1 MYEVSRKVYS
11 LLCYGVKVQQSA
23 LESLETAWLIDW
35 TNLGTDYFAV
45 AEEAMVKG
53 YCTRS
58 PDLVVYV
65 NSIALGV
72 MELKRSKVSMSEG
85 IR

>member
-1 MYEVSRKVYS
+1 M
-11 LLCYGVKVQQSA
+11 
-23 LESLETAWLIDW
+23 DW
-35 TNLGTDYFAV
+35 TNLGTDHFAV
-45 AEEAMVKG
+45 AEEAMVEG

-72 MELKRSKVSMSEG
+72 MELKHSKVSMSEG

>member
-1 MYEVSRKVYS
+1 
-11 LLCYGVKVQQSA
+11 
-23 LESLETAWLIDW
+23 
-35 TNLGTDYFAV
+35 
-45 AEEAMVKG
+45 MVEG

-58 PDLVVYV
+58 LDLVVYV

-72 MELKRSKVSMSEG
+72 MELKHSKVSMSEG